1 MSDGTEE
8 RDKLLRN
15 LEEFKK
21 LPKDKIGPLIQA
33 STGYRTAM
41 LGLHE
46 AGTKLVAELKKL
58 GTTENTIGA
67 SFANIGEIQE
77 KITGFAYNWN
87 CHLWDDYL
95 LPLMNTSEAEKSNLA
110 LVEKNI
116 KTACHY
122 LESQSKKIK
131 QDIKKQKKHSSQPEA
146 LDRQM
151 AEKLEALRQ
160 KQLQLS
166 AYFDS
171 YQDVRYFFWMK
182 IYLGTLLTQSEYYR
196 NATEILDNDDWVEK
210 LLAHEPQS
218 LPQPAIDDS
227 ITLVPI
233 PAATTQLVTSS
244 PPSGTL
250 PPLPGK
256 ESPTPPGSPPKI
268 SPAPPPKSRRLTMR
282 IFGTSSSKLDK
293 EPKDK
298 KGKKP
303 EEISEPVISDK
314 KERNEAALTHS
325 KEEEVQDPEI
335 KELKSSQDIPVV
347 QEEKKE
353 KDQEAAQSEDS
364 KPTTPETPQHLEN
377 PKEVIEESIAVVE
390 EPNKEQPKIED
401 PKPTEE
407 PKKEEPKK
415 EEPKKEEPKKEEPK
429 PKKEE
434 PKKEDPK
441 TSPKKEP
448 PKKEEKKKKEKKD
461 KKDKKEKKGSK
472 KGKKEE
478 VLEIK
483 MVQDPPKQEQPPTT
497 EVTETAQPTSSSDIQ
512 WIEYK
517 TDEGAPYYYNQTT
530 GETSWEKPDIFIEGT
545 TIE

>member
-21 LPKDKIGPLIQA
+21 LPKDKITPLIQA

-95 LPLMNTSEAEKSNLA
+95 LPLMNTSETEKSNLA

-160 KQLQLS
+160 KQLQLN

-182 IYLGTLLTQSEYYR
+182 IYCGTLLTQSEYYR

-210 LLAHEPQS
+210 LLAHEPQP
-218 LPQPAIDDS
+218 LPQPTIDES
-227 ITLVPI
+227 LNLVPI

-244 PPSGTL
+244 PSGGL

-282 IFGTSSSKLDK
+282 IFGNTSSTKVDK
-293 EPKDK
+293 DPKDK

-303 EEISEPVISDK
+303 DEISEPVISEPVISDK
-314 KERNEAALTHS
+314 RERNEAALTRS
-325 KEEEVQDPEI
+325 KEEELHDPIEV
-335 KELKSSQDIPVV
+335 KELKSSQEIPEA
-347 QEEKKE
+347 QEEKE
-353 KDQEAAQSEDS
+353 KDQAAQSDS
-364 KPTTPETPQHLEN
+364 KPTTPEETPQHVEN
-377 PKEVIEESIAVVE
+377 PKEVESIAAIE
-390 EPNKEQPKIED
+390 EPKKEETKTED
-401 PKPTEE
+401 PKPVES
-407 PKKEEPKK
+407 KKEEPKK
-415 EEPKKEEPKKEEPK
+415 EEPKKEEPKKE
-429 PKKEE
+429 
-434 PKKEDPK
+434 DPK
-441 TSPKKEP
+441 SSPKKEP
-448 PKKEEKKKKEKKD
+448 PKKEEKKNKKEKKD
-461 KKDKKEKKGSK
+461 KKDKKDKKEKKSTK
-472 KGKKEE
+472 KGKIEE

-483 MVQDPPKQEQPPTT
+483 MVQDPPKQEPSPTT
-497 EVTETAQPTSSSDIQ
+497 EVTETAAQPTSSDIQ

-517 TDEGAPYYYNQTT
+517 TDEGAAYYYNQTT

-545 TIE
+545 PIE